1 MYPQF
6 IKCLPKYIWLYD
18 CRSYLSPWYLSEQ
31 IDNQQRRRSEE
42 EEILCTQVGEKNIL
56 HRIFP
61 VTTVD
66 SSICLFLVGVLL
78 PLLPTSSILNPFSLS
93 LVGIWFDGWMA
104 WCAKIDSTAAARS
117 SSSSVSVVLKGTRTR
132 EGKERRK
139 RPECNQLMRLCWEMR
154 FKATLCYIEKEEE
167 SSSTL

>member
-66 SSICLFLVGVLL
+66 SSICLFLVGVLPPL
-78 PLLPTSSILNPFSLS
+78 LLLPTSSILNPFSLS
-93 LVGIWFDGWMA
+93 LLSAFDSMDGWLG
-104 WCAKIDSTAAARS
+104 
-117 SSSSVSVVLKGTRTR
+117 V
-132 EGKERRK
+132 RK
-139 RPECNQLMRLCWEMR
+139 
-154 FKATLCYIEKEEE
+154 
-167 SSSTL
+167 